1 MSDINYIIYIEK
13 RCKQMQIYER
23 IFTKG
28 TKIQCKF
35 FDTSFHPVYIGAEYS
50 VGYEL
55 ITALTYNREYI
66 SGLLSKLIRSYI
78 GYLENP
84 TEINRHSYE
93 KDIYMID
100 EYCIYFHELSI
111 VLLALIKDAYPDYSK
126 KIGRVLTEYFS
137 HNVLKEILNEL
148 DIMQGMKSVSDTIYL
163 PFWDKIMHYLLDWY
177 ESYIANI
184 KNDLL
189 TMITSESNRVGLDRL
204 CVLSDD
210 RIKFYEEKEW
220 KTRFSDGLKIP
231 DKSKLIFS
239 NCENNETAN
248 VWKSI
253 MICRTNDLM
262 YYDLIL
268 SLEYNLPIKMCKNCN
283 VPFIPSGRP
292 DTLYCDRIMPG
303 FKCKCSAIGSI
314 NTYRKN
320 LPKIEEEF
328 YSTRKRY
335 YTRTMRNPSLQ
346 SSFDAWKTMA
356 KEKIN
361 EYRNGIISED
371 EFRKWFLDDE
381 WTKK

>member
-1 MSDINYIIYIEK
+1 
-13 RCKQMQIYER
+13 MQIYER

-177 ESYIANI
+177 ESYIQ
-184 KNDLL
+184 
-189 TMITSESNRVGLDRL
+189 
-204 CVLSDD
+204 
-210 RIKFYEEKEW
+210 
-220 KTRFSDGLKIP
+220 FSYI
-231 DKSKLIFS
+231 
-239 NCENNETAN
+239 
-248 VWKSI
+248 SI
-253 MICRTNDLM
+253 ASVSR
-262 YYDLIL
+262 
-268 SLEYNLPIKMCKNCN
+268 
-283 VPFIPSGRP
+283 
-292 DTLYCDRIMPG
+292 
-303 FKCKCSAIGSI
+303 
-314 NTYRKN
+314 
-320 LPKIEEEF
+320 
-328 YSTRKRY
+328 
-335 YTRTMRNPSLQ
+335 
-346 SSFDAWKTMA
+346 
-356 KEKIN
+356 
-361 EYRNGIISED
+361 
-371 EFRKWFLDDE
+371 
-381 WTKK
+381 